1 MFMNRVFFVLLL
13 ISLGTVGCIKRQAEP
28 PSAPIV
34 VGPLYVQ
41 HKVTRSGETLS
52 SIAAAYTGKSQN
64 WTKIRDANPQLKP
77 NRLTLGAVVNIPA
90 ELVTKKN
97 VVAKPI
103 DRPVDK
109 TDRVVAKKA
118 ESVAPKRTA
127 KPVVAPV
134 VAEKKASPLPADTI
148 QIKKPAP
155 VQAKESPLVPEKV
168 PDKVVAVEQ
177 PAIEKESA
185 VTPGVGVVQEDATPP
200 SVASPASTTTSSPQV
215 VDRIDPAPDKER
227 ERLLD
232 ELLSK

>member
-1 MFMNRVFFVLLL
+1 MNRVLFALLL
-13 ISLGTVGCIKRQAEP
+13 ISSGIVGCIKRQSEP
-28 PSAPIV
+28 PPAPVV

-52 SIAAAYTGKSQN
+52 SIAAAYTGKPQN
-64 WTKIRDANPQLKP
+64 WTKIRDANPQIKP
-77 NRLTLGAVVNIPA
+77 NRLPLGAVVNIPA

-103 DRPVDK
+103 ERP
-109 TDRVVAKKA
+109 TDRVATKRA
-118 ESVAPKRTA
+118 ESVAPKRVA

-134 VAEKKASPLPADTI
+134 AVEKKVSPPDDTI
-148 QIKKPAP
+148 QVKKPAP
-155 VQAKESPLVPEKV
+155 VPAKENPPASQKV
-168 PDKVVAVEQ
+168 LAVEQ
-177 PAIEKESA
+177 PVIEIETKPA
-185 VTPGVGVVQEDATPP
+185 PGVGVIQEESPP
-200 SVASPASTTTSSPQV
+200 TAVASPTPTTSAPPV